1 MGAPSAGSVRAAKAA
16 ILVGMALLF
25 GVVAA
30 QPQEGGPQEQQVKA
44 AYLYKFG
51 GYVEWPA
58 EAFKEPDSPI
68 VIGVAGDPA
77 MANEVGKVVGNRTV
91 NGRNVEIREIRP
103 GEDIGS
109 PHILFVGKN
118 QLSRLGGVA
127 SHRQPI
133 LIVTDAA
140 NGLEQG
146 SVINFVTTGNRVRFE
161 VSLDAAKRN
170 TLKIAAPLLAVA
182 MKVQ

>member
-1 MGAPSAGSVRAAKAA
+1 MSACRGGLARTAMLA
-16 ILVGMALLF
+16 LGMVLLL
-25 GVVAA
+25 GTVAA

-58 EAFKEPDSPI
+58 EAFKDPGSPI

-77 MANEVGKVVGNRTV
+77 MAQEVGKVVGNRTV
-91 NGRNVEIREIRP
+91 NGRSVEIREIRP

-118 QLSRLGGVA
+118 QLSRIGGMA
-127 SHRQPI
+127 SHPQPI

-146 SVINFVTTGNRVRFE
+146 SIINFVTAGNRVRFE